1 MPISRGYQQDSESDV
16 TSWPHKPLNRPRS
29 KLEEVTSELS
39 NLKEVIRSNAAP
51 HSFHTDNSRRSISQ
65 HSLSP
70 EGGFLVPPIV
80 NQRGRS
86 SFDVS
91 SLGFYEIEDFRNSA
105 FYLGEQRLGDVQLT
119 GTAIG
124 DLFEQY
130 GTSMILTPGIRL
142 TTAQLPATL
151 LSARSGFGYFFVVE

>member
-1 MPISRGYQQDSESDV
+1 MPISRGYRQDSESDV
-16 TSWPHKPLNRPRS
+16 TSWPYIPLNCPRS

-51 HSFHTDNSRRSISQ
+51 HNFYTDNPRRSNSQ

-70 EGGFLVPPIV
+70 EGGLLVPPIV
-80 NQRGRS
+80 NQKRRS
-86 SFDVS
+86 FFDVS
-91 SLGFYEIEDFRNSA
+91 SLGFYEIETFRNSA
-105 FYLGEQRLGDVQLT
+105 FSLVEQRLGDVQLT

-130 GTSMILTPGIRL
+130 GTSMILTPVLRL

-151 LSARSGFGYFFVVE
+151 LSARSGSGYFFVVE